1 MYDLMKGK
9 IRFKD
14 TTSICSLIGFGT
26 RLKPNNKYNIFKIN
40 F

>member
-1 MYDLMKGK
+1 MYELIKVK

-14 TTSICSLIGFGT
+14 TTLICSLIGFGT
-26 RLKPNNKYNIFKIN
+26 RLKPNNKYNIFKSN